1 MKYLSGSYAANG
13 TACGMAV
20 FLEQSSQWY
29 QLLLLFVVYLTLA
42 DPL

>member
-20 FLEQSSQWY
+20 FLEQSSQY
-29 QLLLLFVVYLTLA
+29 QLLLLFVVYLTLT